1 MYAVSDH
8 NSISHY
14 ENFPVA
20 SFLCPAAI
28 RPAVVAIYNFARV
41 ADDLAD
47 EGQLTAGA
55 RLEALRAY
63 RAALQGAIQGDFYD
77 AAEGAFGGAGLAC
90 DLPWLAVMRPLQ
102 AAIAQH
108 QLPAQPLHDLLTAF
122 ERDVAHTA
130 SGYVYA
136 DWDALLDY
144 ARYSANPVGRLM
156 LHLYGVHEAQAYA
169 QSDAI
174 CTALQLYNFWQDI
187 SVDVARQRFYLPSA
201 FCEPLGIDPRAP
213 DSAPA
218 AQRQQLLFALL
229 DYTDALM
236 HSGKALPRLV
246 AQRSSW
252 LAGLEL
258 QMVVQG
264 GLRIGQKTR
273 RLGANA
279 TCQRPRLHAG
289 DFLAVFGAGLAG
301 LLF

>member
-1 MYAVSDH
+1 MSDH

-130 SGYVYA
+130 SGHVYA
-136 DWDALLDY
+136 DWDGLLDY

-201 FCEPLGIDPRAP
+201 FCEPRGIDPRAP

-252 LAGLEL
+252 LAGL
-258 QMVVQG
+258 
-264 GLRIGQKTR
+264 
-273 RLGANA
+273 
-279 TCQRPRLHAG
+279 
-289 DFLAVFGAGLAG
+289 
-301 LLF
+301 

>member
-1 MYAVSDH
+1 MFGVFVSAPIPTSTH
-8 NSISHY
+8 NTQNHY

-47 EGQLTAGA
+47 EGQQTANE
-55 RLEALRAY
+55 RLQ
-63 RAALQGAIQGDFYD
+63 ALQNYRTALHEACNNTELSGDM
-77 AAEGAFGGAGLAC
+77 
-90 DLPWLAVMRPLQ
+90 PWRNVMQPLQ
-102 AAIAQH
+102 AAIKLH

-122 ERDVAHTA
+122 ERDVRNTA
-130 SGYVYA
+130 SSYVYN
-136 DWDALLDY
+136 DWDDLADY
-144 ARYSANPVGRLM
+144 ANYSANPVGRLM
-156 LHLYGVHEAQAYA
+156 LHLYGVHDVQALQ

-174 CTALQLYNFWQDI
+174 CTALQFYNFWQDI
-187 SVDVARQRFYLPSA
+187 SVDVTRQRFYLPA
-201 FCEPLGIDPRAP
+201 ALCAPLGIDPRQPAA
-213 DSAPA
+213 APA
-218 AQRQQLLFALL
+218 AQRQQLLQALL
-229 DYTDALM
+229 EYTDVLM
-236 HSGKALPRLV
+236 HSGKVLPRLV

-252 LAGLEL
+252 MAGLEL

-273 RLGANA
+273 KLGARA
-279 TCQRPRLHAG
+279 TSQRPRLHAG